1 MKVLPSLYLILEK
14 LFNSVFSNESRLII
28 FSVCK
33 KLISIEKHYLEG
45 EGLHLHPHPL
55 EYKKDI
61 EMRFFL

>member
-1 MKVLPSLYLILEK
+1 MKVLPSLYLIFEK
-14 LFNSVFSNESRLII
+14 LFNLFFSNESRLII
-28 FSVCK
+28 FSICK

-45 EGLHLHPHPL
+45 EDPHSHPL